1 MELIG
6 AVTGLST
13 VSLLVLLHVCICA
26 ERSPPPPT
34 PTLPGPCTNTGYL
47 PDRQRW
53 AVTFDNG
60 IKAACV
66 SGQLARS
73 DKPPPEGGSAAGG
86 GCCQERWQDK
96 AKDAAAACDHHHHHH
111 AEPCAEGGADA
122 LCSSSH
128 GSVETA
134 VLAALRAGS
143 GGGTGG
149 GEDRPRL
156 ELPAADLALVE
167 LVARHGAV
175 RGFPPSDSSAETCC
189 MTSELCGNSMQGD
202 WDAKAVALS
211 ARGVISQDPEPPA
224 EPDGWPLK
232 DAGARLAG
240 RWAALIPVLQ
250 VPPRPGERSCLRHC
264 VIGPSAITYMPPF
277 LCFAEAASMHGL
289 TKRPGCSCLRCDWQL
304 SRRCRACILAAA
316 VRRGRAVIYTPSLT
330 SKTCTVPPPST
341 CLPLCSS
348 PPPQP
353 PFSLPPH
360 PPRLGAAD

>member
-1 MELIG
+1 MRRTTRTPQPFYIPQNSRTVHHAATAGHGRLWPYTSDVRSLTVCFPASGTLAAARGDQLQALPFSPHDRVQVVAGGVELIG

-60 IKAACV
+60 IKAACA

-240 RWAALIPVLQ
+240 RWAALIPVL
-250 VPPRPGERSCLRHC
+250 
-264 VIGPSAITYMPPF
+264 
-277 LCFAEAASMHGL
+277 
-289 TKRPGCSCLRCDWQL
+289 K
-304 SRRCRACILAAA
+304 
-316 VRRGRAVIYTPSLT
+316 
-330 SKTCTVPPPST
+330 VPPPPGPQNAPVCVTASSGRLPSPT
-341 CLPLCSS
+341 CRPSYALQRRRACTV
-348 PPPQP
+348 
-353 PFSLPPH
+353 
-360 PPRLGAAD
+360 